1 MGVLGSGKGGGIE
14 GQSGSSA
21 GGKGLSPEFANPS
34 KGVPACWAP
43 SRDQAVLVA
52 GSSGGRARLSSPL
65 NPAPKHEPL
74 GFFHLHPGH
83 RPGSGSVTASCP
95 GTGGGLGWL
104 RCSFPPSR
112 RTLLG
117 GILTRVQTQAEH
129 LTICMLICL
138 HREKEIAEIPKK
150 IASRRRLIVNSDGKV
165 PRERRML
172 GQEAQGRRPG
182 RAAAGPGL
190 SPRPGRWRSE
200 ERRVG
205 KECLRLCRSRWS
217 PYH

>member
-1 MGVLGSGKGGGIE
+1 MGVRRPGGRSGANVPSRRGLDFPKRSSPKSGGPEIPPVLLQEEPDGQEERRKRRGVCAQRLKFDKVFSDHKPEQGVCVLGVLGSGKGGGTE

-21 GGKGLSPEFANPS
+21 VGKGLSPEFANPY

-95 GTGGGLGWL
+95 GTGGGVGWL

-117 GILTRVQTQAEH
+117 GAE
-129 LTICMLICL
+129 
-138 HREKEIAEIPKK
+138 
-150 IASRRRLIVNSDGKV
+150 ASSPARRLKPSI
-165 PRERRML
+165 
-172 GQEAQGRRPG
+172 
-182 RAAAGPGL
+182 
-190 SPRPGRWRSE
+190 SPFA
-200 ERRVG
+200 
-205 KECLRLCRSRWS
+205 C
-217 PYH
+217 

>member
-1 MGVLGSGKGGGIE
+1 MCVLGSLGSGKGGGTE

-21 GGKGLSPEFANPS
+21 VGKGLSPEFAN

-95 GTGGGLGWL
+95 GTGGG
-104 RCSFPPSR
+104 
-112 RTLLG
+112 
-117 GILTRVQTQAEH
+117 
-129 LTICMLICL
+129 
-138 HREKEIAEIPKK
+138 
-150 IASRRRLIVNSDGKV
+150 
-165 PRERRML
+165 
-172 GQEAQGRRPG
+172 
-182 RAAAGPGL
+182 
-190 SPRPGRWRSE
+190 
-200 ERRVG
+200 VG
-205 KECLRLCRSRWS
+205 
-217 PYH
+217 